1 MCLIVLTKFLVSS
14 VAIFTFSLK
23 TSLILTLR
31 KPFITIFHASYPAFS
46 RVESAAVAA
55 AFEAVKNENNYRSSK
70 NRRIN
75 HTALPV
81 NTFHCD

>member
-1 MCLIVLTKFLVSS
+1 MCFSVLTEILSS
-14 VAIFTFSLK
+14 AAIFTFSLK

-31 KPFITIFHASYPAFS
+31 KPFITIFHASHPAHS
-46 RVESAAVAA
+46 QVESAA
-55 AFEAVKNENNYRSSK
+55 AFGAVKNENNYRSSK

-81 NTFHCD
+81 NTFHFD